1 MSALAAYARNH
12 ADSAA
17 DIVARHTEL
26 VRRIGF
32 HLVARLP
39 ESVDVDDLIQTGM
52 IGLLDAASS
61 FDATQGAS
69 FETYA
74 SIRVRGAMIDEIR
87 RNDWAPRSVHRR
99 LREVSDAIRDIE
111 QRSGRAARPAEIA
124 ARMKVTLD
132 EYHKIVSDAA
142 RCQVFSIDETAVDDE
157 GPRREPQ
164 GHAPGPMQL
173 LEQAEFR
180 GSLAEAIDDL
190 PERERLIMALYYQ
203 DELNL
208 REIGSILEVSE
219 SRVCQIHGQALT
231 RLRARMAEHL
241 QRPTAAAQR
250 R

>member
-1 MSALAAYARNH
+1 M
-12 ADSAA
+12 
-17 DIVARHTEL
+17 TEL
-26 VRRIGF
+26 VVLCGTELDGVERTITRMRELDPGVVVL
-32 HLVARLP
+32 HH
-39 ESVDVDDLIQTGM
+39 DLRDLG
-52 IGLLDAASS
+52 
-61 FDATQGAS
+61 
-69 FETYA
+69 
-74 SIRVRGAMIDEIR
+74 RGV
-87 RNDWAPRSVHRR
+87 VHRR